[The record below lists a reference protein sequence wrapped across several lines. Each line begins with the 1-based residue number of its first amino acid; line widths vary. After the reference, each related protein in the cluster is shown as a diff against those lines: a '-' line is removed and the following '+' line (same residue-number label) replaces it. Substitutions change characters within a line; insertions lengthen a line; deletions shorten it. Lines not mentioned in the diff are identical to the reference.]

1 MTNAL
6 SRFLLP
12 VHCTCKDF
20 NHPWTDSCSNAAAG
34 ILLSSIPYSLRI
46 YTMVYALSL
55 IMRHRVPRLADLKRT
70 FLGILQSSAF
80 LVSNS
85 YTFIMINCL
94 LRKLLGHYICATV
107 AFVPCFFSSFAS
119 ILVERP
125 ARRPLLT
132 LYVANLATETLWN
145 MAEVRGYV
153 RSIPQGQTLIF
164 GLSISALL
172 YLYRLGLHKTACKDS
187 LFNVLRFFVDKRE
200 EGPIAIKATT
210 SAAGAGSPLGDAA
223 APSSNA
229 QNSRAPLDFRSINV
243 LVQIYSRFLDAV
255 KSRHPSCPHR
265 DNCWHY
271 ALMGG
276 LKPFVG
282 GVGIQVAL
290 RLIMNLKKIVQFKLD
305 VWKTIFKK
313 DTLNLGI
320 FLGCFSFVYKGVSCT
335 LRHSFEHDDARF
347 AIPAGLLASVAF
359 TTYPDVTVALYVMWK
374 ALQIGYN
381 LGIQE
386 GVLPRVPGFML
397 YLYSFCTA
405 LLFHA
410 GILEPKTIRPSYFKF
425 LQAISGDR
433 LNRFN
438 VEPFDVYGQNASQQ
452 MKEVSRKLNI
462 INQAPLPKCSLAS
475 WK

>member
-6 SRFLLP
+6 SRFLTP
-12 VHCTCKDF
+12 VACNCKDF
-20 NHPWTDSCSNAAAG
+20 SHPWTESCANASAG
-34 ILLSSIPYSLRI
+34 ILLSAIPTSLRI

-55 IMRHRVPRLADLKRT
+55 IMRHRIPNLTDLKHT
-70 FLGILQSSAF
+70 LHGILQSSAF

-85 YTFIMINCL
+85 YSFIMFNCL
-94 LRKLLGHYICATV
+94 LRKIIGHYYCATV
-107 AFVPCFFSSFAS
+107 AFIPSFISSFAS

-164 GLSISALL
+164 GISISALL
-172 YLYRLGLHKTACKDS
+172 YLYRLGLHKTTCKDS
-187 LFNVLRFFVDKRE
+187 LFNILRFFVDKTE
-200 EGPIAIKATT
+200 EGPIKSITSNTSEAST
-210 SAAGAGSPLGDAA
+210 SASAA
-223 APSSNA
+223 
-229 QNSRAPLDFRSINV
+229 QRSRAPLDFRSINV
-243 LVQIYSRFLDAV
+243 LVQLYSRFLGAV
-255 KSRHPSCPHR
+255 KSKHASCPHR
-265 DNCWHY
+265 DMCWRY
-271 ALMGG
+271 ALIGG

-282 GVGIQVAL
+282 GVGLQVTL
-290 RLIMNLKKIVQFKLD
+290 RLVMNFRKIVQFKFNPRKAL
-305 VWKTIFKK
+305 FNK

-320 FLGCFSFVYKGVSCT
+320 FLGCFSFIYKSVSCT
-335 LRHSFEHDDARF
+335 LRHSFGRDDPRF

-359 TTYPDVTVALYVMWK
+359 TKYPDVTVALYVMWK
-374 ALQIGYN
+374 ALQIYYD
-381 LGIQE
+381 LGIKE
-386 GVLPRVPGFML
+386 GVLPHISNFTL
-397 YLYSFCTA
+397 LLYSFCTA
-405 LLFHA
+405 ILFHA

-438 VEPFDVYGQNASQQ
+438 LEPFNVYGQNASEQ
-452 MKEVSRKLNI
+452 MKEVSRRLNI
-462 INQAPLPKCSLAS
+462 INKSPLPKCSLAS